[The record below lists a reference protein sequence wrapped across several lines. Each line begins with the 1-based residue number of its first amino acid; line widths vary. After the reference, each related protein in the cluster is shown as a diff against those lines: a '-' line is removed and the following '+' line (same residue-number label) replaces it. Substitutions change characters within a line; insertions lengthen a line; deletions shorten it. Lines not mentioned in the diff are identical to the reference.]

1 MNGDGHATTGASGNL
16 PASSQ
21 ALNIWMLAGI
31 LAQGCRAITPQLSCG
46 NGMWPH
52 LLTGALERKYRRL
65 ACAKF
70 GSKGTECGDSS
81 MLFGITVSMWEAQ
94 SRYLGKAG

>member
-1 MNGDGHATTGASGNL
+1 
-16 PASSQ
+16 
-21 ALNIWMLAGI
+21 MLARI

-52 LLTGALERKYRRL
+52 LLTGALERKYRWL

-70 GSKGTECGDSS
+70 GSKGTECGDGSV
-81 MLFGITVSMWEAQ
+81 LLGITVSMREANR
-94 SRYLGKAG
+94 RYLGKPRR